1 VSQLP
6 QASDFVQPVATLL
19 NIHRA
24 RLHQGL
30 DALYLK
36 EEMFHSHD
44 AFEKEDVRHV
54 MEECKVNRVYA
65 KTLIR
70 LCMASSAVAVYMIP
84 LIDKEVVKF
93 FKAIGVDEQTA
104 KQLNVEGLRWAH
116 AFYRAK
122 LVLEEGDSRTEC
134 EGDVN

>member
-1 VSQLP
+1 
-6 QASDFVQPVATLL
+6 
-19 NIHRA
+19 
-24 RLHQGL
+24 LHQGL

-54 MEECKVNRVYA
+54 IEEGKVNRVYA
-65 KTLIR
+65 KTLIH
-70 LCMASSAVAVYMIP
+70 LCMASSAIAVYMIP
-84 LIDKEVVKF
+84 LINKEVVKF
-93 FKAIGVDEQTA
+93 FKAIGVDEPTA

-122 LVLEEGDSRTEC
+122 LVLEEGDSGPDC
-134 EGDVN
+134 EGDVD